1 MSDLTGQHAAITGGG
16 TGIGLA
22 VARRLAAAGATV
34 TLMSR
39 NEEKLDRAAAEISA
53 TRPVHVVP
61 VDVTDEQSV
70 DLGFAAAAGK
80 AGPVT
85 ILVNNAGGAETAPL
99 HKTSLE
105 SWQRSLDLNLT
116 GCFLCT
122 RAVLPGMRKAD
133 AGRIINIASTAGL
146 KGYAYTA
153 AYTAA
158 KHGVV
163 GMTRALAAELAGTG
177 ITANAICPGFT
188 DTELVRNAVAFIVNR
203 TGRKEKD
210 VMAEFVA
217 FNPQGRLI
225 APDEVAETAL
235 WLASP
240 LARSVTGQAIA
251 IAGGE
256 VT

>member
-1 MSDLTGQHAAITGGG
+1 MSNLTGQHAAITGGG

-22 VARRLAAAGATV
+22 VAKRLAAAGAAV
-34 TLMSR
+34 TIMSR
-39 NEEKLDRAAAEISA
+39 NEEKLNAAAAEIPGA
-53 TRPVHVVP
+53 HVVQ

-70 DLGFAAAAGK
+70 ELSFTAAAGK
-80 AGPVT
+80 TGPVT
-85 ILVNNAGGAETAPL
+85 ILVNNAGGTETAPL

-122 RAVLPGMRKAD
+122 RAVLPAMRDAD

-177 ITANAICPGFT
+177 ITANTICPGFT

-203 TGRKEKD
+203 TGRSEEE